1 MHYQND
7 MQQRARRIL
16 SAAAKRNQVLACGF
30 LKLLQSDQRLKLI
43 GLTSASVEQLLPIAE
58 LVLHF

>member
-1 MHYQND
+1 

-16 SAAAKRNQVLACGF
+16 SASAKLNQVLACGF
-30 LKLLQSDQRLKLI
+30 LQLLQSDQRLKLI